1 MADSEPTDK
10 KYLHWIMK
18 GRIIRIIIEKLREE
32 GHYLFP
38 KTKEEKEVLNYII
51 MEINRLEY
59 NVS

>member
-1 MADSEPTDK
+1 MDSEPTDK
-10 KYLHWIMK
+10 KYLHWIARTK
-18 GRIIRIIIEKLREE
+18 IIQLIIEKLRDE